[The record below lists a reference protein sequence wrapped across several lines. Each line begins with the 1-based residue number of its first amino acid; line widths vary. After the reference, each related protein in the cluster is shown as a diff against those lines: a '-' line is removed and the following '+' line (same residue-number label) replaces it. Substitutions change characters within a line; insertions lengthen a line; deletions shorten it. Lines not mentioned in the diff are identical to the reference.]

1 MVECA
6 KCGAS
11 GDTVALFDAI
21 SRDGVIKICE
31 ACAFKEDIPIIRKP
45 TSDQLRA
52 INTPRSVYVRLSS
65 MAKLNPKEHME
76 KFSSFPHRQTET
88 PKQIT
93 TLRELVDRDYEKKS
107 KGKEMQKTP
116 RPDLV
121 DNFHWVLMNAR
132 RRKKLSFAQV
142 SKEIAEPEK
151 TLELAEKGILPDDTK
166 FVKKLESYYGI
177 SLEKKD
183 PMEVRKRPAEV
194 QFEDM
199 VTKNLTIADL
209 KEIQKERDILG
220 PVEEEVP
227 EEPEEIEE
235 GEVEEEVE
243 EDFEEE
249 YEEESSEEEQPKTF

>member
-65 MAKLNPKEHME
+65 MAKLNPKEHRE
-76 KFSSFPHRQTET
+76 KFSGYPHRQSET

-107 KGKEMQKTP
+107 KGEIQKTP

-121 DNFHWVLMNAR
+121 DNFHWVIMKAR
-132 RRKKLSFAQV
+132 RMKKLSFAQV

-151 TLELAEKGILPDDTK
+151 TLELAEKGILPDDLR
-166 FVKKLESYYGI
+166 FIKKLESYYGI

-183 PMEVRKRPAEV
+183 PMEVRKKPAEV
-194 QFEDM
+194 QFEDI
-199 VTKNLTIADL
+199 VTKNMTVADL
-209 KEIQKERDILG
+209 KEIQKEREILG
-220 PVEEEVP
+220 PVEEELP
-227 EEPEEIEE
+227 EESEEIE
-235 GEVEEEVE
+235 GEEIE

-249 YEEESSEEEQPKTF
+249 YEEVEEDDEPKTF